1 MIIDLIDRAVKSGA
15 RLKKAAAIMGL
26 SVRTIIRWRQ
36 RHGGQDQRK
45 GPTTAP
51 ANKLSEQERQQIL
64 DVSNSAPFR
73 DLSPKQIVPKLADQ
87 GVYMAS
93 ESTFYRVLKE
103 HKMLT
108 HRQASKPAVSHRP
121 KEHVATGPCQVW
133 SWDITY
139 LKTSVRGRFF
149 YLYMIVDV
157 WSRKIIAAQVFAEES
172 MDHSSM
178 LLAYACLVHG
188 VQPEELVLH
197 SDNGGPMKGAT
208 MLATLHKLG
217 VIPSFSRP
225 SVSND
230 NPYSESLFRT
240 MKYRPEY
247 PSKPFE
253 NIEQAQSWVDGFAFW
268 YNTQHLHSSIRFV
281 TPDDRHFG
289 REEHI
294 LANRRKVYEKARR
307 RNPNRWS
314 KQIRNWNPVHQVW
327 LNPEKWDETSQMHCL
342 KKAA

>member
-1 MIIDLIDRAVKSGA
+1 MIINLINKAVKSGA
-15 RLKKAAAIMGL
+15 RLKKAADIMGL
-26 SVRTIIRWRQ
+26 STRTIIRWRQ
-36 RHGGQDQRK
+36 QGGGQDQRK
-45 GPTTAP
+45 GPLTTP
-51 ANKLSEQERQQIL
+51 ANKLSNQERQQIL
-64 DVSNSAPFR
+64 DTANSAPFR

-87 GVYMAS
+87 GVYLAS
-93 ESTFYRVLKE
+93 ESTFHRVLKE

-108 HRQASKPAVSHRP
+108 HRQACKPAVRHRP

-139 LKTSVRGRFF
+139 LQTCVKGLFF
-149 YLYMIVDV
+149 YLYMVVDV

-172 MDHSSM
+172 MENSSM
-178 LLAYACLVHG
+178 LLAHTCMIHG

-217 VIPSFSRP
+217 VVPSFSRP

-253 NIEQAQSWVDGFAFW
+253 KIEQAQSWVDGFVFW
-268 YNTQHLHSSIRFV
+268 YNTQHLHSSIRYV

-294 LANRRKVYEKARR
+294 LANRRKVYEKARS

-314 KQIRNWNPVHQVW
+314 KSIRNWNPVHRVW
-327 LNPEKWDETSQMHCL
+327 LNPENKDETSQMYHL
-342 KKAA
+342 EMAA

>member
-1 MIIDLIDRAVKSGA
+1 MIIDLIDKAVKSGA
-15 RLKKAAAIMGL
+15 RLKKAAATMGL
-26 SVRTIIRWRQ
+26 SARTIIRWRHQ
-36 RHGGQDQRK
+36 SGGQDQRK
-45 GPTTAP
+45 GPSTAP
-51 ANKLSEQERQQIL
+51 VNKLSEQERQKIL
-64 DVSNSAPFR
+64 DISNSAPFR

-87 GVYMAS
+87 GVYLAS
-93 ESTFYRVLKE
+93 ESSFYRVLKE

-108 HRQASKPAVSHRP
+108 HRQSSKPAVSRCP
-121 KEHVATGPCQVW
+121 KEHLATGPCQVW

-139 LKTSVRGRFF
+139 LRTSVRGLFF

-157 WSRKIIAAQVFAEES
+157 WSRKMIAAQVFAEES
-172 MDHSSM
+172 MDHSSI
-178 LLAYACLVHG
+178 LLAQACLIHG
-188 VQPEELVLH
+188 VRPEELVLH

-247 PSKPFE
+247 PSRPFE
-253 NIEQAQSWVDGFAFW
+253 NVEQAQSWVDGFVFW

-294 LANRRKVYEKARR
+294 LTNRRKVYEKARN

-314 KQIRNWNPVHQVW
+314 KNIRNWNPVHQVW
-327 LNPEKWDETSQMHCL
+327 LNPEKGNDAIQMHCL

>member
-1 MIIDLIDRAVKSGA
+1 MIIDLIDKAVESGA
-15 RLKKAAAIMGL
+15 RLKKAAATMGL
-26 SVRTIIRWRQ
+26 SARTIIRWRHQ
-36 RHGGQDQRK
+36 SGGQDQRK
-45 GPTTAP
+45 GPSTAP
-51 ANKLSEQERQQIL
+51 SNKLSEQERQKII
-64 DVSNSAPFR
+64 DISNSAPFR

-87 GVYMAS
+87 GVYLAS
-93 ESTFYRVLKE
+93 ESSFYRVLKE

-108 HRQASKPAVSHRP
+108 HRQSSKPAVPRRA
-121 KEHVATGPCQVW
+121 KEHLATGPCQVW

-139 LKTSVRGRFF
+139 LRTSVRGLFF

-172 MDHSSM
+172 MDHSSI
-178 LLAYACLVHG
+178 LLAQACLIHG
-188 VQPEELVLH
+188 VRPEELVLH

-247 PSKPFE
+247 PSRPFE
-253 NIEQAQSWVDGFAFW
+253 NVEQAQSWVDGFVFW

-294 LANRRKVYEKARR
+294 LTNRRKVYEKARG

-314 KQIRNWNPVHQVW
+314 KNIRNWNPVHQVW
-327 LNPEKWDETSQMHCL
+327 LNPEKKDETSQMHCF